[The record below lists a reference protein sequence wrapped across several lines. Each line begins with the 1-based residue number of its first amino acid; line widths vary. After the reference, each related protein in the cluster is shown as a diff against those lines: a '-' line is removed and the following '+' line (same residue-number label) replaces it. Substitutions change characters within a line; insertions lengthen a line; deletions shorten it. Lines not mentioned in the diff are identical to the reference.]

1 MFWSQHEETL
11 SRKELEKLQ
20 LTRLKA
26 LMKNVSNHP
35 LYGKYENIRL
45 NDLTDLQKL
54 PFTTKKDIQAFL
66 PFAFFNKP
74 LKEIVRIHTTS
85 GTASRPIVVG
95 YTAQD
100 IKTWSDL
107 TARVLTA
114 GGLTRQDIVQNT
126 FNYGL
131 QTQAFGMQL
140 GVERIGAN
148 IIPSSFGNTLR
159 QIGIIQNLKPTALLS
174 TPNYALQIIEMADKH
189 ALGIRRFNLKTG
201 FFSSEAWSEKMR
213 ARIESKLNIK
223 AFDNYCL
230 TEVFGPG
237 IAYECPI
244 QDGMHVSEDHFIV
257 EVINP
262 DTGQVL
268 SPGEKGEL
276 VFTTLTKQGFPVIRF
291 RSGDISR
298 IIPDQCACGRTFQR
312 IERITGRTD
321 DLFTVNG
328 TNIFPSQI
336 EDLLGDEQY
345 ATFNYEILV
354 ESEDHK
360 DRLTVLVETPHLLRK
375 HPKEILIIEK
385 EMAGRLRA
393 SLGVNLKVKLLKPGA
408 IIKCAGRKARVIDT
422 RRG

>member
-1 MFWSQHEETL
+1 
-11 SRKELEKLQ
+11 
-20 LTRLKA
+20 
-26 LMKNVSNHP
+26 
-35 LYGKYENIRL
+35 
-45 NDLTDLQKL
+45 
-54 PFTTKKDIQAFL
+54 
-66 PFAFFNKP
+66 
-74 LKEIVRIHTTS
+74 
-85 GTASRPIVVG
+85 
-95 YTAQD
+95 
-100 IKTWSDL
+100 
-107 TARVLTA
+107 
-114 GGLTRQDIVQNT
+114 
-126 FNYGL
+126 
-131 QTQAFGMQL
+131 
-140 GVERIGAN
+140 
-148 IIPSSFGNTLR
+148 
-159 QIGIIQNLKPTALLS
+159 
-174 TPNYALQIIEMADKH
+174 
-189 ALGIRRFNLKTG
+189 
-201 FFSSEAWSEKMR
+201 
-213 ARIESKLNIK
+213 
-223 AFDNYCL
+223 L